1 MTRNRFNQV
10 KHKSTSTSTN
20 NLILSKARG
29 LFLEDNDDI
38 DMEDT
43 YKITNVY
50 PPIDEKDV
58 VNKEYCD
65 NNLLSSSNKIDILSK
80 NITELREGKF
90 KEITIDRLNA
100 NSIGLPSSTINGKTV
115 WIDGDTV
122 ELVSLNSS
130 NISTIASKLS
140 EIETNI
146 VHFANKISAD
156 TISKYNELKVEFG
169 NNKFNQSITNMQ
181 LGDACVDRWRGL
193 RENHI
198 LMMKIVIKYII
209 AMLLGSG
216 LVDNREQERLEK
228 YYNFKQED
236 IMKDIRGYF
245 TAENESTN
253 STECEITISRFVISI
268 RKIDA
273 RSCCCQWTADKRKDS
288 S

>member
-1 MTRNRFNQV
+1 MTRNRFNQA

-20 NLILSKARG
+20 NLTLSKARG

-38 DMEDT
+38 DMKNT
-43 YKITNVY
+43 YKITNVH

-65 NNLLSSSNKIDILSK
+65 KNLLSYSNKIDILSR
-80 NITELREGKF
+80 NITELRKGKF
-90 KEITIDRLNA
+90 EEVTIDRLNA
-100 NSIGLPSSTINGKTV
+100 NIIGLPSSTSKGDTV

-130 NISTIASKLS
+130 NITTLDNKVT
-140 EIETNI
+140 EIKTNI

-156 TISKYNELKVEFG
+156 TISKHNELKVEFD
-169 NNKFNQSITNMQ
+169 NNKFNQSITNIQ

-198 LMMKIVIKYII
+198 LMMKKVIKYII
-209 AMLLGSG
+209 AMLLESG

-253 STECEITISRFVISI
+253 STE
-268 RKIDA
+268 
-273 RSCCCQWTADKRKDS
+273 
-288 S
+288 

>member
-1 MTRNRFNQV
+1 M
-10 KHKSTSTSTN
+10 K
-20 NLILSKARG
+20 
-29 LFLEDNDDI
+29 
-38 DMEDT
+38 DT
-43 YKITNVY
+43 YKIANVH
-50 PPIDEKDV
+50 PPTDEKDF

-65 NNLLSSSNKIDILSK
+65 NNLLSSNNKIDILSK
-80 NITELREGKF
+80 NITELKKVKF
-90 KEITIDRLNA
+90 EEITIDRQNA

-156 TISKYNELKVEFG
+156 TISKYNELKVEFD
-169 NNKFNQSITNMQ
+169 NNKFNQSITNIQ

-198 LMMKIVIKYII
+198 LMIKIVIKYII
-209 AMLLGSG
+209 AMLLESG

-228 YYNFKQED
+228 YYKFNQED
-236 IMKDIRGYF
+236 IMKDNRGYF
-245 TAENESTN
+245 SAENESTN
-253 STECEITISRFVISI
+253 STE
-268 RKIDA
+268 
-273 RSCCCQWTADKRKDS
+273 
-288 S
+288 

>member
-1 MTRNRFNQV
+1 MKRNRFNQA
-10 KHKSTSTSTN
+10 KQKSTSTN
-20 NLILSKARG
+20 NLTLSKARG

-38 DMEDT
+38 DMKDT
-43 YKITNVY
+43 YKITNVH

-80 NITELREGKF
+80 NITELRKGKF
-90 KEITIDRLNA
+90 EEVTFDQLIA
-100 NSIGLPSSTINGKTV
+100 NIIGLPSSTSNGDTV

-122 ELVSLNSS
+122 ELVS
-130 NISTIASKLS
+130 
-140 EIETNI
+140 I
-146 VHFANKISAD
+146 VHFANKISAN
-156 TISKYNELKVEFG
+156 TFTKYNELKVEFD
-169 NNKFNQSITNMQ
+169 NNKFNQSITNIQ
-181 LGDACVDRWRGL
+181 LEDACVDRWRGL

-198 LMMKIVIKYII
+198 LMLKIVIKYII
-209 AMLLGSG
+209 AMLLESG

-253 STECEITISRFVISI
+253 STE
-268 RKIDA
+268 
-273 RSCCCQWTADKRKDS
+273 
-288 S
+288 